1 MFSARILFHA
11 HRNAWRARCAVCTQL
26 THNGDNNE
34 KLPLS
39 PVRAEKTF
47 HLSHRIHNG
56 HNWVKCVTNWQ
67 SSESIYV
74 HTVHCFHS
82 LTVCAVLWLLLFLFR
97 IHHSA
102 DDGCQR
108 PIAHICTMCGLQL
121 ELDHTQ
127 ASSVF
132 IVLVRNAYT
141 RLYLSPVC
149 MSHNE

>member
-102 DDGCQR
+102 DDGFQR
-108 PIAHICTMCGLQL
+108 PIAAYMYDVRAATWIGPYSS
-121 ELDHTQ
+121 ELGFYCSRSQRVH
-127 ASSVF
+127 AF
-132 IVLVRNAYT
+132 IFIARVHV
-141 RLYLSPVC
+141 S
-149 MSHNE
+149 